1 MSPVCFYRVELDSEN
16 GVSSTR
22 RISTGAL
29 DLQEGEVRQVQ
40 FVEDDT
46 VVVLWSNNSMP
57 FFLTRGPFSFQIC

>member
-1 MSPVCFYRVELDSEN
+1 MYPVCFYRVELDSEN

-40 FVEDDT
+40 FVEDGT
-46 VVVLWSNNSMP
+46 VVILWSNNSML
-57 FFLTRGPFSFQIC
+57 FLFVRGPFSFQIR